1 MKWPRFPLAHRKN
14 RKYPFPLEEYEEDDL
29 AVAVVVAG
37 HLGQAVVQG
46 AEERSMQ
53 SGTPRGVD
61 YRPFTRRTL
70 LHKRKLNHFKRRIR
84 RLLRMLAI
92 LAFVCLFFFEK
103 TKKNKNSK
111 SPL

>member
-84 RLLRMLAI
+84 LDYKTIKPVRYQTALPNQKYTN
-92 LAFVCLFFFEK
+92 EK
-103 TKKNKNSK
+103 K
-111 SPL
+111 LQL